1 MEKYCSDKPDLRNP
15 LIVHDLTKEFENT
28 EFNAFKNKTIKVIS
42 AVAGEQ
48 SRKWYDEIGQ
58 VIVAYEGKGCAWVK
72 FNEGEFTGSIVK
84 FLTEENK
91 QNLIK
96 EFNLVGG
103 ESLFFVAD
111 TPEMVVKLANVLRNE
126 LGRRLKVT
134 NKAVSKW
141 ERDLSCPDIHTMNRL
156 SEVLEESLEELM
168 QITCKPKKRLENLFN
183 YVLSYNEAYKDD
195 GWSNEDRE
203 YPGIFYR
210 GGYKY
215 IIKNN
220 VIILVTKIH
229 DSSWASTG
237 DGFYKEVYAYDI
249 DSDQEIKLYD
259 ALVKMGYTDADFQ
272 KLADEGEC
280 YEPNADGTDE
290 HKVSCTIDI
299 VKEELGTGTN
309 RSQTTFDINE
319 NNEIILMDKE
329 NNVIYKGI
337 SSTKFLNS
345 KIFIAFPPQ

>member
-1 MEKYCSDKPDLRNP
+1 MEENNNFNQNQYQLNQTSNLNEEPINQNNQVLEKKEGSNKLLVVALVMSFIVVIALAYFYTDIKNEYTALKANQINNPTSCVKPEEDSNKKDVKVEELTHIVTKKDSDGKQYAD
-15 LIVHDLTKEFENT
+15 
-28 EFNAFKNKTIKVIS
+28 IKVPTI
-42 AVAGEQ
+42 
-48 SRKWYDEIGQ
+48 
-58 VIVAYEGKGCAWVK
+58 
-72 FNEGEFTGSIVK
+72 TGNTNNIK
-84 FLTEENK
+84 ALNK
-91 QNLIK
+91 KI
-96 EFNLVGG
+96 
-103 ESLFFVAD
+103 
-111 TPEMVVKLANVLRNE
+111 
-126 LGRRLKVT
+126 
-134 NKAVSKW
+134 
-141 ERDLSCPDIHTMNRL
+141 
-156 SEVLEESLEELM
+156 
-168 QITCKPKKRLENLFN
+168 LENLFN

-195 GWSNEDRE
+195 GWSNEDSE

-210 GGYKY
+210 GEYKY

-319 NNEIILMDKE
+319 NNEIEIEIKRAEML
-329 NNVIYKGI
+329 
-337 SSTKFLNS
+337 L
-345 KIFIAFPPQ
+345 